1 MRSANFWFLS
11 ATLQRAIQSGV
22 LKMADSSTRD
32 AAIRRELGVPPT
44 FDLVRHARN
53 LARVFFPALVIALL
67 VGGIVYA
74 VRGSATPVYQSD
86 IVAEVQSASQIVVTD
101 ANLGQLVAPYVALAT
116 DSDVVAAI
124 HDQLNNGWT
133 TADVSSHISVTPGT
147 SPALVFVKATAFSQ
161 ADADALARI
170 VVATLS
176 DAQARRNADTLDR
189 RTRVLTDD
197 IARLNGDLDAA
208 RRESLDEYETPADDP
223 TIKADLDARLEQL
236 RQLRSTVSGSDRLQL
251 LSAPAGTGLPV
262 APKPLVES
270 AVAFLVVLILAA
282 EILSACRGRFSS
294 RVTDAWAR
302 RTARK
307 YGASLLLQ
315 HSEAAEFPPNLA
327 LTICQRASLGDHVL
341 VLSGDG
347 VPSTSWDVPAHV
359 RSGVSRYSLKSD
371 WWSRFDSSGTG
382 FALIVVSAQQS
393 NQREIVECL
402 RALAE
407 VDVARTLV
415 LVGPSAPEPL
425 LDVLTLAVL
434 RRRRRPA
441 SSVKLAAEPTNSATN
456 SQTPS
461 DSAWVKSGAPRLNE
475 PSVAVPYGMDTS
487 DLVSRRDRASL
498 VDAKT
503 VSIAKKN
510 LPKATPKPS
519 AGVELEEPQVVQ
531 TVDVEGA
538 GVEASVVETSG
549 AETTST
555 DATGVKAS
563 GEADGIDSEA
573 STERIMLTSKDIA
586 EIRKRRQRT
595 RVSLIRSDSADGQSE
610 S

>member
-208 RRESLDEYETPADDP
+208 RRESLDEY
-223 TIKADLDARLEQL
+223 L
-236 RQLRSTVSGSDRLQL
+236 
-251 LSAPAGTGLPV
+251 
-262 APKPLVES
+262 
-270 AVAFLVVLILAA
+270 
-282 EILSACRGRFSS
+282 
-294 RVTDAWAR
+294 
-302 RTARK
+302 
-307 YGASLLLQ
+307 
-315 HSEAAEFPPNLA
+315 
-327 LTICQRASLGDHVL
+327 
-341 VLSGDG
+341 
-347 VPSTSWDVPAHV
+347 
-359 RSGVSRYSLKSD
+359 
-371 WWSRFDSSGTG
+371 
-382 FALIVVSAQQS
+382 
-393 NQREIVECL
+393 
-402 RALAE
+402 
-407 VDVARTLV
+407 
-415 LVGPSAPEPL
+415 
-425 LDVLTLAVL
+425 
-434 RRRRRPA
+434 
-441 SSVKLAAEPTNSATN
+441 
-456 SQTPS
+456 
-461 DSAWVKSGAPRLNE
+461 
-475 PSVAVPYGMDTS
+475 
-487 DLVSRRDRASL
+487 
-498 VDAKT
+498 
-503 VSIAKKN
+503 
-510 LPKATPKPS
+510 
-519 AGVELEEPQVVQ
+519 
-531 TVDVEGA
+531 
-538 GVEASVVETSG
+538 
-549 AETTST
+549 
-555 DATGVKAS
+555 
-563 GEADGIDSEA
+563 
-573 STERIMLTSKDIA
+573 
-586 EIRKRRQRT
+586 
-595 RVSLIRSDSADGQSE
+595 SLIHI
-610 S
+610 

>member
-32 AAIRRELGVPPT
+32 AVIRRELGVPPT

-53 LARVFFPALVIALL
+53 LARVFFPRSCHRIARRWDCLRCAGKRDTGVSIRHRRGGSVCL
-67 VGGIVYA
+67 SDRRDGREPRPVGL
-74 VRGSATPVYQSD
+74 P
-86 IVAEVQSASQIVVTD
+86 
-101 ANLGQLVAPYVALAT
+101 PYVALAT

-270 AVAFLVVLILAA
+270 AVAFLGGPHSRCRNPLCLPGSIQFASDRRVGTSNGP
-282 EILSACRGRFSS
+282 EIR
-294 RVTDAWAR
+294 
-302 RTARK
+302 
-307 YGASLLLQ
+307 SL
-315 HSEAAEFPPNLA
+315 
-327 LTICQRASLGDHVL
+327 T
-341 VLSGDG
+341 
-347 VPSTSWDVPAHV
+347 TPAV
-359 RSGVSRYSLKSD
+359 
-371 WWSRFDSSGTG
+371 
-382 FALIVVSAQQS
+382 
-393 NQREIVECL
+393 
-402 RALAE
+402 
-407 VDVARTLV
+407 
-415 LVGPSAPEPL
+415 
-425 LDVLTLAVL
+425 
-434 RRRRRPA
+434 
-441 SSVKLAAEPTNSATN
+441 
-456 SQTPS
+456 
-461 DSAWVKSGAPRLNE
+461 
-475 PSVAVPYGMDTS
+475 
-487 DLVSRRDRASL
+487 
-498 VDAKT
+498 
-503 VSIAKKN
+503 
-510 LPKATPKPS
+510 TPKPLS
-519 AGVELEEPQVVQ
+519 FRR
-531 TVDVEGA
+531 
-538 GVEASVVETSG
+538 TS
-549 AETTST
+549 
-555 DATGVKAS
+555 
-563 GEADGIDSEA
+563 
-573 STERIMLTSKDIA
+573 R
-586 EIRKRRQRT
+586 
-595 RVSLIRSDSADGQSE
+595 
-610 S
+610 